1 MVVWCL
7 IIRIRVE
14 LEHLLEHA
22 RFILISHSIK
32 VVVTD
37 SPVDSLP
44 CLVEPVK
51 VHSSRYGSR
60 QEKVSK
66 IIVRFASKVTD
77 ETFSKI
83 TIITVPN

>member
-37 SPVDSLP
+37 SPVDGLP
-44 CLVEPVK
+44 RLVETVK
-51 VHSSRYGSR
+51 IHSAWNGRR
-60 QEKVSK
+60 EEKVRK
-66 IIVRFASKVTD
+66 IIVRLSTKVTD
-77 ETFSKI
+77 ETFI
-83 TIITVPN
+83 N